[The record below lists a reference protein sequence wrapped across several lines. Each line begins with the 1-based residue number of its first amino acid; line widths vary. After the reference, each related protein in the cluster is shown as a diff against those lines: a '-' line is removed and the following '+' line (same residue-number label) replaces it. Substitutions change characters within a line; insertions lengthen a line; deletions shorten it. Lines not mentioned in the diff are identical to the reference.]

1 MFKIQYTT
9 DEDFIGR
16 SRRPA
21 AKTDDIIPIVRDVL
35 VAVRDGGDKAVRE
48 LTLKFDKS
56 CPDDLLVSPEELDA
70 AEREVP
76 DDLKKAIAIA
86 RENIEKFHRSQLPQ
100 KREYV
105 ETSKGVV
112 CWQQAKAID
121 KVGIY
126 IPGGT
131 APLFST
137 VLMLGIPAKIA
148 GCKEI
153 VLCSPPRNGGAINPI
168 VLYCAKI
175 LGIHKVF
182 KIGGSQAIAAM
193 AYGTESVPKVY
204 KIFGPGNRFV
214 TVAKQLVN
222 SADTA
227 IDMPA
232 GPSELAV
239 IADQNTNPAF
249 AAADLLSQCEHG
261 TDSQVGLFV
270 TSNEKADEIIAEAER
285 QLALLP
291 RREIAAQSFA
301 NSFAVIVNDTCQA
314 VHLTNIWAPEHLI
327 ISTNDCNEIADQ
339 VQNAGSVFIGK
350 YACESAG
357 DYASGTNHTLPTNG
371 AAYAYS
377 GLNMDSFM
385 KKITF
390 QTISEDGIRNIGPAV
405 ETMAAAEQLDAHRNA
420 VTVRLQQLK

>member
-239 IADQNTNPAF
+239 IADRNTNPAF

-327 ISTNDCNEIADQ
+327 ISTDDCNEIADQ

>member
-301 NSFAVIVNDTCQA
+301 NRFAVIVNDTCQA

-327 ISTNDCNEIADQ
+327 ISTDDCNEIADQ

>member
-270 TSNEKADEIIAEAER
+270 TSNEKADEIIAEAKR
-285 QLALLP
+285 QLAVLP

-327 ISTNDCNEIADQ
+327 ISTDDCNEIADQ

>member
-9 DEDFIGR
+9 DEDFVGR

-35 VAVRDGGDKAVRE
+35 EAVRDGGDKAVRE
-48 LTLKFDKS
+48 LTMKFDKF
-56 CPDDLLVSPEELDA
+56 CPENLLATQEELEQ

-86 RENIEKFHRSQLPQ
+86 RENIQKFHLSQLP
-100 KREYV
+100 KNREYV

-121 KVGIY
+121 TVGIY

-137 VLMLGIPAKIA
+137 VLMLAIPAKIA
-148 GCKEI
+148 GCREI
-153 VLCSPPRNGGAINPI
+153 VLCSPPRSGGSINPI

-175 LGIHKVF
+175 LGIDKVF

-193 AYGTESVPKVY
+193 AYGTESVPKVH

-222 SADTA
+222 SAETA

-239 IADQNTNPAF
+239 IADQNTNPVF

-291 RREIAAQSFA
+291 RREIAAKSFN
-301 NSFAVIVNDTCQA
+301 NSFAVIVENTNKA

-327 ISTNDCNEIADQ
+327 ISTDDCNEIADC

-371 AAYAYS
+371 AANAYS
-377 GLNMDSFM
+377 GLNIDSFM

-390 QTISEDGIRNIGPAV
+390 QTISEEGIRNIGPAV
-405 ETMAAAEQLDAHRNA
+405 ETMAAAEQLDAHKNA
-420 VTVRLQQLK
+420 VTVRLKQL

>member
-239 IADQNTNPAF
+239 IADQNTNPVF

-327 ISTNDCNEIADQ
+327 ISTDDCNEIADQ

>member
-175 LGIHKVF
+175 LGIYKVF

-327 ISTNDCNEIADQ
+327 ISTDDCNEIADQ

>member
-56 CPDDLLVSPEELDA
+56 CPDNLLVSPEELDA

-327 ISTNDCNEIADQ
+327 ISTDDCNEIADQ

>member
-86 RENIEKFHRSQLPQ
+86 RENIEKFHLSQLPK

-327 ISTNDCNEIADQ
+327 ISTDDCNEIADQ

>member
-86 RENIEKFHRSQLPQ
+86 RENIEKFHLSQLPQ

-327 ISTNDCNEIADQ
+327 ISTDDCNEIADQ

>member
-86 RENIEKFHRSQLPQ
+86 RENIEKFHLSQLPQ

-270 TSNEKADEIIAEAER
+270 TSNEKADEIIAEAKR
-285 QLALLP
+285 QLAVLP

-327 ISTNDCNEIADQ
+327 ISTDDCNEIADQ

>member
-112 CWQQAKAID
+112 CWQQAKSID

-270 TSNEKADEIIAEAER
+270 TSNEKADEIIAEAKR
-285 QLALLP
+285 QLAVLP

-327 ISTNDCNEIADQ
+327 ISTDDCNEIADQ

>member
-35 VAVRDGGDKAVRE
+35 VAVRDDGDKAVRE

-56 CPDDLLVSPEELDA
+56 CPNDLLVSPEELDA

-239 IADQNTNPAF
+239 IADRNTNPAF

-270 TSNEKADEIIAEAER
+270 TSNEKADEIIAEAKR
-285 QLALLP
+285 QLAVLP

-327 ISTNDCNEIADQ
+327 ISTDDCNEIADQ

>member
-76 DDLKKAIAIA
+76 DDLKQAIAIA
-86 RENIEKFHRSQLPQ
+86 RENIEKFHRSQLPK

-327 ISTNDCNEIADQ
+327 ISTDDCTEIANQ

>member
-86 RENIEKFHRSQLPQ
+86 RENIEKFHLSQLPQ

-327 ISTNDCNEIADQ
+327 ISTDDCNEFADQ

>member
-35 VAVRDGGDKAVRE
+35 VAVRDGGNKAVRE

-327 ISTNDCNEIADQ
+327 ISTDDCNEIADQ

>member
-327 ISTNDCNEIADQ
+327 ISTDDCNEIADQ

-405 ETMAAAEQLDAHRNA
+405 ETMAAAEQLEAHKNA

>member
-21 AKTDDIIPIVRDVL
+21 AKTDDIIPIVHDVL

-48 LTLKFDKS
+48 LTLKFDKF
-56 CPDDLLVSPEELDA
+56 CPDNLLVSPEELDA

-86 RENIEKFHRSQLPQ
+86 RENIEKFHLSQLP
-100 KREYV
+100 KKSEHV

-270 TSNEKADEIIAEAER
+270 TSNEKADEIIAEAKR
-285 QLALLP
+285 QLAVLP

-327 ISTNDCNEIADQ
+327 ISTDDCNEIADQ

>member
-56 CPDDLLVSPEELDA
+56 CPDNLLTTQEELDA

-76 DDLKKAIAIA
+76 DDLKKAIDTA
-86 RENIEKFHRSQLPQ
+86 RQNIHKFHLSQLP
-100 KREYV
+100 KSREYV
-105 ETSKGVV
+105 ETTPGVV
-112 CWQQAKAID
+112 CWQKSVGIE

-126 IPGGT
+126 IPGGS

-137 VLMLGIPAKIA
+137 VLMLAIPAKLA

-153 VLCSPPRNGGAINPI
+153 VLCSPPRNGGSINPV

-193 AYGTESVPKVY
+193 AYGTESVPKVH

-222 SADTA
+222 SSETA

-239 IADQNTNPAF
+239 IADQNTNPAY

-270 TSNEKADEIIAEAER
+270 TSNAKADEIIAEAKR
-285 QLALLP
+285 QLARLP
-291 RREIAAQSFA
+291 RREIAAQSFQ
-301 NSFAVIVNDTCQA
+301 NSFAVIVENTYKA
-314 VHLTNIWAPEHLI
+314 VQLTNLWAPEHLI
-327 ISTNDCNEIADQ
+327 ISTDDCNEIADY
-339 VQNAGSVFIGK
+339 VHNAGSVFIGK

-371 AAYAYS
+371 AANAYS

-390 QTISEDGIRNIGPAV
+390 QTISEEGIRNIGPAV
-405 ETMAAAEQLDAHRNA
+405 ETMAAAEQLEAHKNA

>member
-35 VAVRDGGDKAVRE
+35 AAVRDGGDKAVRE

-175 LGIHKVF
+175 LGIYKVF

-327 ISTNDCNEIADQ
+327 ISTDDCNEIADQ

>member
-327 ISTNDCNEIADQ
+327 ISTDDCNEIADQ